1 MAKAIRFQLGDQI
14 LTIGLGGKVDK
25 AALYGKA
32 RRIAE
37 KDGKELQRG
46 VLLADGTLL
55 PRSAISYPR
64 ADDLGTPVDAAV
76 AHVNGTLVEKID
88 SSFNRLG
95 TLAPIP
101 LASLALFAVRDVYPI
116 EAEQLPHAGL
126 YQTDFNYMPSYQ
138 LHDARLL
145 VRADGLA
152 FLLVGT
158 AKASE
163 AVQLMVNYAFFDSDE
178 EAEPESEELDFSMI

>member
-1 MAKAIRFQLGDQI
+1 MAKAISFKLGDAT
-14 LTIGLGGKVDK
+14 LSLGLGGKVDK

-32 RRIAE
+32 KRVAE

-55 PRSAISYPR
+55 ARSAISYPR
-64 ADDLGTPVDAAV
+64 ADDLGTPVEAPV
-76 AHVNGTLVEKID
+76 AHIHGSTVEKIE
-88 SSFNRLG
+88 SSFNRISSLE
-95 TLAPIP
+95 PVP
-101 LASLALFAVRDVYPI
+101 LASLALFAVRDVYPL
-116 EAEQLPHAGL
+116 ESEQLPPVGL

-138 LHDARLL
+138 LHEARVL

-163 AVQLMVNYAFFDSDE
+163 PVQLMVNYAFFDTDE
-178 EAEPESEELDFSMI
+178 EADPDSEELDFSMI

>member
-1 MAKAIRFQLGDQI
+1 MAKTISFTLGDAT
-14 LTIGLGGKVDK
+14 LNLALAGKVDK

-32 RRIAE
+32 KRIAE

-64 ADDLGTPVDAAV
+64 ADDLGTPIEPPV
-76 AHVNGTLVEKID
+76 AHVHGSVVEKME
-88 SSFNRLG
+88 SSFNRIAKLE
-95 TLAPIP
+95 PVP
-101 LASLALFAVRDVYPI
+101 LASLALFAVRDVYPL
-116 EAEQLPHAGL
+116 ESEQLPPVGL

-138 LHDARLL
+138 LHEARVL

-163 AVQLMVNYAFFDSDE
+163 PVQLMVNYAFFDTDE

>member
-1 MAKAIRFQLGDQI
+1 MAKAISFKLGETT
-14 LTIGLGGKVDK
+14 LSLALGGKVEK
-25 AALYGKA
+25 SALYGKA

-55 PRSAISYPR
+55 ARSAISYPR
-64 ADDLGTPVDAAV
+64 ADDLGTPIEAPV
-76 AHVNGTLVEKID
+76 AHIHGTSVEKIE
-88 SSFNRLG
+88 SSFNRIGL
-95 TLAPIP
+95 LEAIP
-101 LASLALFAVRDVYPI
+101 LTTLALFAVRDVYPL
-116 EAEQLPHAGL
+116 ESEQLPPVGL

-138 LHDARLL
+138 LGEARVL

-152 FLLVGT
+152 FLLIGT

-163 AVQLMVNYAFFDSDE
+163 PVQLMVNYAFFDTDE
-178 EAEPESEELDFSMI
+178 EADPESEELDFSMI